1 MPVHLLLSNTPFDL
15 QYRTEVSD
23 SISIFSCQVTWING
37 LEDTLSKPY

>member
-15 QYRTEVSD
+15 QYRIEVSD
-23 SISIFSCQVTWING
+23 RYFYISTSSHLVNG